1 MAELA
6 HTDAGPAAPG
16 GPGAAAAAAEFAAI
30 LDGQWPASRIA
41 EYLTSLH
48 ERGESP
54 ADIEACARAM
64 LRRCV
69 RLPVPAADIGGT
81 GGDGAGTFN
90 ISTTAAL
97 AIAAAGVPVV
107 KHGNRAVTG
116 SCGSLDMLH
125 ELGVHIPDRADV
137 ADLNSRL
144 AGCGFAV
151 APTPVFHRFPEQ
163 LTAARRALGFPTV
176 FNLAG
181 PLAHP
186 ATVLTGQV
194 VGAADPART
203 PVLAQTLRRL
213 GRTRAA
219 VLHGQGTDEPSL
231 AGPTQLIVLAG
242 ERTEIFDITPEQFGL
257 RRASVA
263 ELAGGDPAA
272 NAGICRAV
280 LSGGTGPHRDVVL
293 LTAGIALWTAGTA
306 PSLRDGVAVAARAID
321 SGAAERLL
329 RRLTRTSRRGL
340 Q

>member
-1 MAELA
+1 LAELA
-6 HTDAGPAAPG
+6 HPDAVTAAPG
-16 GPGAAAAAAEFAAI
+16 HPGAAAVSAEFAAI
-30 LDGQWPASRIA
+30 LDGQWPQSRIA
-41 EYLTSLH
+41 EFLTALH
-48 ERGESP
+48 ERGETP

-69 RLPVPAADIGGT
+69 RLPSPAADIGGT

-97 AIAAAGVPVV
+97 VMAAAGVPVV

-116 SCGSLDMLH
+116 ACGSLDMLH
-125 ELGVHIPDRADV
+125 ALGVHVPDRADV
-137 ADLNSRL
+137 ADLNARL

-151 APTPVFHRFPEQ
+151 APTPVFHRFPAQ
-163 LTAARRALGFPTV
+163 LTSARRALGFPTV

-186 ATVLTGQV
+186 AAILTGQV
-194 VGAADPART
+194 VGVADASRAA
-203 PVLAQTLRRL
+203 VLARTLRRL

-231 AGPTQLIVLAG
+231 AGPTQVTALAG
-242 ERTEIFDITPEQFGL
+242 EQVETFEVTPEQFGL
-257 RRASVA
+257 RRAGVA
-263 ELAGGDPAA
+263 ELAGGDPAL
-272 NAGICRAV
+272 NAGICRTV

-306 PSLRDGVAVAARAID
+306 PSVGDGVAVAGRAID
-321 SGAAERLL
+321 SGAAGRLL
-329 RRLTRTSRRGL
+329 RRLTRNT
-340 Q
+340 